1 MKLLFIKIGKA
12 FKTIQREGIFRGGKR
27 VLLFLG
33 AYFKSIVEVRA
44 GDILFIT
51 SGVGDSA
58 LYRAHNQAEEL
69 RTHGFKVSV
78 TMQDNPFLLGLA
90 KKFKIFIFNRTLQTA
105 STDKLIKKIKRQGG
119 EIIFDTDDLVFE
131 VKLIQQT
138 DHYASMSSFEKMQ
151 YQKGIGEEILKDPYV
166 KVCTTST
173 KFIAKI
179 LEGYEKQVFVTTNK
193 LSQEWVEMAER
204 IMEHE
209 THSMEYETRSME
221 HETTDTAKTR
231 STFHVPRFTIRIGY
245 FSGTIGHNK
254 DFATI
259 SDVLIRLLK
268 KYPQVEI
275 FLAGPL
281 ELEKKMV
288 EFSERIVRSMYAPR
302 KKHFENISACDII
315 LAPLERDIFSEGKSE
330 LKFSEAGLLKVPIV
344 AVRNST
350 YADVISDGVDGFLA
364 ESENEWFE
372 KLAKLIEDGELRKRI
387 GENAHEKTLRDYTT
401 KNSHG
406 EDYYEYLRKH
416 LKYNT

>member
-58 LYRAHNQAEEL
+58 LYRAHNQAQEL

-78 TMQDNPFLLGLA
+78 TMQDNPFLSSLA

-105 STDKLIKKIKRQGG
+105 STDKLIKKIKKQGG
-119 EIIFDTDDLVFE
+119 EIIFDTDDLVFN

-138 DHYASMSSFEKMQ
+138 DHYAKMSAFEKMQ

-173 KFIAKI
+173 KFIAK
-179 LEGYEKQVFVTTNK
+179 LLAEYGKQVFVTTNK
-193 LSQEWVEMAER
+193 LSQAWVEMAER
-204 IMEHE
+204 IMEC
-209 THSMEYETRSME
+209 ETRSME
-221 HETTDTAKTR
+221 HETTDAIRTR
-231 STFHVPRFTIRIGY
+231 SLSNGQAGTIRLGY

-259 SDVLIRLLK
+259 SDALMEILK
-268 KYPQVEI
+268 KYSQVEI

-281 ELEKKMV
+281 ELEKKMA
-288 EFSERIVRSMYAPR
+288 EFSERIVRSTYAPR
-302 KKHFENISACDII
+302 KKHFENIFACDII

-330 LKFSEAGLLKVPIV
+330 LKFFEAGLLKVPVV

-350 YADVISDGVDGFLA
+350 YADVITDGVDGFLA
-364 ESENEWFE
+364 EGETEWVE
-372 KLAKLIEDGELRKRI
+372 KLSSLIEDSELRKRI
-387 GENAHEKTLRDYTT
+387 GESAHEKALRDYTT
-401 KNSHG
+401 ENSHG

-416 LKYNT
+416 LKHNT

>member
-12 FKTIQREGIFRGGKR
+12 FKTIQRDGIFRGGKR

-33 AYFKSIVEVRA
+33 AYFKSIIEVKA

-58 LYRAHNQAEEL
+58 LYRAHNQAQEL

-105 STDKLIKKIKRQGG
+105 STDKLIKKIKKQGG
-119 EIIFDTDDLVFE
+119 EIIFDTDDLVFN

-138 DHYASMSSFEKMQ
+138 DHYAKMSAFEKMQ

-173 KFIAKI
+173 KFIAK
-179 LEGYEKQVFVTTNK
+179 LLAEYGKQVFVTTNK
-193 LSQEWVEMAER
+193 LSQAWVQMADR
-204 IMEHE
+204 IIEHK
-209 THSMEYETRSME
+209 TYSME
-221 HETTDTAKTR
+221 HEKTDTVKTR
-231 STFHVPRFTIRIGY
+231 STFHVPRSMIRIGY

-259 SDVLIRLLK
+259 SDALIEILK
-268 KYPQVEI
+268 KYSQVEI

-281 ELEKKMV
+281 ELEKKMA
-288 EFSERIVRSMYAPR
+288 EFSERIVRSTYAPR

-330 LKFSEAGLLKVPIV
+330 LKFFEAGLLKVPVV

-350 YADVISDGVDGFLA
+350 YADVITDGENGFLA
-364 ESENEWFE
+364 EGETEWVE
-372 KLAKLIEDGELRKRI
+372 KLSKLIEDGQLRKVM
-387 GENAHEKTLRDYTT
+387 GEKAHQKTLQDYTT

-406 EDYYEYLRKH
+406 EEYYEYLRKIIC
-416 LKYNT
+416 LK

>member
-1 MKLLFIKIGKA
+1 MNLFVIKIGKA
-12 FKTIQREGIFRGGKR
+12 FATIRREGIFRGGKR

-33 AYFKSIVEVRA
+33 AYFKSIVGVKA

-58 LYRAHNQAEEL
+58 LYRAHNQAQEL
-69 RTHGFKVSV
+69 RTHGFRVSV
-78 TMQDNPFLLGLA
+78 TMQDNPFLLSLA

-105 STDKLIKKIKRQGG
+105 STDKLIKKIKKQGG

-209 THSMEYETRSME
+209 THSME
-221 HETTDTAKTR
+221 HEITDTVKTR
-231 STFHVPRFTIRIGY
+231 CTFHVPRFTIRIGY

-259 SDVLIRLLK
+259 SDVLIQLLK

-281 ELEKKMV
+281 ELEKKMA
-288 EFSERIVRSMYAPR
+288 EFSERIVRSTYAPR

-364 ESENEWFE
+364 ESENEWLE
-372 KLAKLIEDGELRKRI
+372 KLSKLIEDGELRKRI

-406 EDYYEYLRKH
+406 EEYYEYLKSR
-416 LKYNT
+416 LNIVN